1 MWADAVEA
9 VAAMR
14 PATTRAGRLR
24 RSERESRDVIG
35 VPNVVGFCPVSRDT
49 GTSIDKT
56 SCEKVP

>member
-1 MWADAVEA
+1 
-9 VAAMR
+9 MR